1 MTGSRTKTLKRL
13 FRGLERLALVV
24 FLLLLLVMLGPALI
38 GPHYLAHRF
47 SPAQAIATPEALEAS
62 LGVPLQRVD
71 IQLQGEAYILAI
83 APMVMWAMPEG
94 PPVYVFDAEDGLID
108 YTTDLGDD
116 QDFVAR
122 WITASGF
129 ASSGWSIRDALP

>member
-1 MTGSRTKTLKRL
+1 MTGSRTKTLIRL

-47 SPAQAIATPEALEAS
+47 SPSQAIATPEALETR
-62 LGVPLQRVD
+62 LGVPLQRIQ

-94 PPVYVFDAEDGLID
+94 PPVYVFDVQDGLID

-122 WITASGF
+122 WITASDF